1 MFHLVVFLPPSPPP
15 SSPLP
20 YLHLLHLLPLPLPS
34 LLLYLLPFLPLLF
47 LLLHLLPPSSSFSF
61 SSSSSQVDRSQILT
75 VNDSNETYYNVQC
88 ERHFLTTFII
98 PDILLISAFVY
109 GLYIFRWVQTEQL
122 STLTEA
128 VSALIHKWPWLFHSL
143 NTRV

>member
-1 MFHLVVFLPPSPPP
+1 M
-15 SSPLP
+15 
-20 YLHLLHLLPLPLPS
+20 
-34 LLLYLLPFLPLLF
+34 
-47 LLLHLLPPSSSFSF
+47 
-61 SSSSSQVDRSQILT
+61 
-75 VNDSNETYYNVQC
+75 QC

-143 NTRV
+143 NTRFSCENLHSLSTSNCEAD